1 MNLIPQADLP
11 PSLGRFFAG
20 SEAKGRTI
28 AVGEYFPAP
37 YESYARVLNPA
48 FTNDGASVRWQDAAE
63 FDVDASTRWSDVIFQ
78 GTRDQHMLID
88 PERGAL
94 EITTA
99 TALAKLLSRHTET
112 PDDCWF
118 LTWDGYN
125 LSSQERGAAT
135 VVVPLERTMHVLRGS
150 LNADPAAVS
159 SRAEPLWWIPNDR
172 KWCVGN
178 DIYARSVFV
187 GGSFAAIGE
196 VLSDPLLEAY
206 TVSPRQLLD
215 TED

>member
-1 MNLIPQADLP
+1 MPQADLP

-20 SEAKGRTI
+20 SESKGRTI

-48 FTNDGASVRWQDAAE
+48 FTNDGKSVRWKDAAE
-63 FDVDASTRWSDVIFQ
+63 FDVDASARWSDVIFQ
-78 GTRDQHMLID
+78 GTRDQHTLIE
-88 PERGAL
+88 PERGVL
-94 EITTA
+94 EINTA
-99 TALAKLLSRHTET
+99 RALAKVLSRHTET

-125 LSSQERGAAT
+125 LSQQVRGAAT
-135 VVVPLERTMHVLRGS
+135 IVVPFERTMHVLGGS
-150 LNADPAAVS
+150 LKTDPSALTSIAV
-159 SRAEPLWWIPNDR
+159 PLWWIPNDH

-178 DIYARSVFV
+178 DIYSRSVFI

-196 VLSDPLLEAY
+196 ILSDPLLEAY
-206 TVSPRQLLD
+206 SVSPRQLLD